1 MTAKKWLFGLLLLLA
16 TWMPPYW
23 GEQARAT
30 TMTATVTC
38 FAGPCFNDAGIRTNF
53 VGVLGF
59 NRYAVLPFVFSD
71 ANASLA
77 GTVVVADFLVAGSNF
92 IYLYGYGVGTQSV
105 AGGGFFLSSAITQS
119 YLTVGGIGTFGAF
132 NIGTCN
138 ATGVLAGDGAIM
150 TPYVNGFAIGG
161 GRGTTACAPFAQ
173 AYGPQAQ
180 TVGGLTNLTATDVM
194 QFNGIVGGGAQ
205 ITLPWGDDIPD
216 SAFTQLNSD
225 IDGDSPSAVIADLQS
240 LGLTQQVPEPAAL
253 ALFGSGL
260 LGLGALRRVRRA

>member
-1 MTAKKWLFGLLLLLA
+1 MSARNWLFGLLLVLGVWL
-16 TWMPPYW
+16 TPCK
-23 GEQARAT
+23 GEQAQAT

-59 NRYAVLPFVFSD
+59 NRYAVLPFLFSD

-77 GTVVVADFLVAGSNF
+77 GTVVVADFLIGRSNF
-92 IYLYGYGVGTQSV
+92 IYLYGYGVGTQS
-105 AGGGFFLSSAITQS
+105 ALGGGFFLSSAITQN
-119 YLTVGGIGTFGAF
+119 YLTLGGVGSFSAF

-138 ATGVLAGDGAIM
+138 VTGVIAGDGAIM
-150 TPYVNGFAIGG
+150 TPYVNGVAIGG

-180 TVGGLTNLTATDVM
+180 AVGGVTNLTATDVM
-194 QFNGIVGGGAQ
+194 QFNGILGGGAQ

-216 SAFTQLNSD
+216 PAFTQLNTD
-225 IDGDSPSAVIADLQS
+225 IDGNSPAAVIADLQA
-240 LGLTQQVPEPAAL
+240 LGLTQQVPEPATL
-253 ALFGSGL
+253 ALFGGGL
-260 LGLGALRRVRRA
+260 LGLGILRRRRRA